1 MSEHEIP
8 SEVGLSSRRR
18 LLSPITRKILAI
30 NILALAI
37 PIGGLLYLG
46 PYRDGLIVSEL
57 EALQIESGI
66 FAGAI
71 GESAIENVAP
81 GYQALNLVPAR
92 DMIRRLSATTRV
104 RARLFL
110 ARGALVADSRL
121 LLGSGGVV
129 RVQDL
134 PPPNATYSV
143 FDPMVVAL
151 DWIAGRLPQHDGYEP
166 YREPREQ
173 DASVYTEV
181 VRALNGEA
189 SGRVRIDDD
198 GGLVLS
204 YSQPVQRYRQVLASV
219 MLSKNGVEIEAAVR
233 NVRLAILEI
242 FAGALVITVLLSFY
256 LAGTIARPLRLLAA
270 AALRVR
276 HGMGRESQQIP
287 DLTDRRDEIGE
298 LSGVLRE
305 MTDALHSRMDA
316 IERFAADVSH
326 EIKNP
331 LTSLRS
337 AVETAA
343 RVHDPA
349 QQRQLMEIIVE
360 DVQRLDRLLSDIS
373 NASRLDAE
381 LSRAELEPVNVAQ
394 MLVMLSKL
402 SSAAAAGQ
410 PRVEVEVEFLE
421 DGELKVNAIGDRLM
435 QVFHNLIDNAMSF
448 SPPDGAIQVKASRT
462 DRFVEVAIEDEG
474 PGVPEGKLTE
484 IFDRFYTERP
494 RGEKFG
500 THSGLGLSIS
510 KQIIKA
516 HGGTIRA
523 QNRCSADGAVLGARF
538 VVCLPSV

>member
-8 SEVGLSSRRR
+8 RDVSVSSRRR

-30 NILALAI
+30 NVLALAI

-134 PPPNATYSV
+134 PPPKAKYSV

-151 DWIAGRLPQHDGYEP
+151 DWIAGRLPQHDDYEP
-166 YREPREQ
+166 YREPRRQ

-181 VRALNGEA
+181 VRALDGEA

-233 NVRLAILEI
+233 NVRLVILEI

-287 DLTDRRDEIGE
+287 DLTDRGDEIGE

-381 LSRAELEPVNVAQ
+381 LSRAELEPVDVAQ

-410 PRVEVEVEFLE
+410 PRVEVEFLD

-448 SPPDGAIQVKASRT
+448 SPPDGVIQVKASRT
-462 DRFVEVAIEDEG
+462 GRFVEVAIEDEG
-474 PGVPEGKLTE
+474 PGVPEGKLIE
-484 IFDRFYTERP
+484 VFDRFYTERP

-510 KQIIKA
+510 KQIIEA

-523 QNRCSADGAVLGARF
+523 QNRCGGDGAVLGARF

>member
-1 MSEHEIP
+1 MSEHET
-8 SEVGLSSRRR
+8 SDNVSASSRRK
-18 LLSPITRKILAI
+18 LMSPITRKILAI
-30 NILALAI
+30 NVLALAI

-71 GESAIENVAP
+71 GESSIVNVAP

-92 DMIRRLSATTRV
+92 DMVRRLSATSRV

-134 PPPNATYSV
+134 PPPKATYSI

-151 DWIAGRLPQHDGYEP
+151 DWVASRLPRRDGYEP
-166 YREPREQ
+166 YREPMEQ

-181 VRALNGEA
+181 VRALDGEA

-204 YSQPVQRYRQVLASV
+204 YSQPVQRYRQVFASV

-242 FAGALVITVLLSFY
+242 FAGALVVTVLLSFF

-276 HGMGRESQQIP
+276 HRESQQIP
-287 DLTDRRDEIGE
+287 DLTGRGDEIGE

-305 MTDALHSRMDA
+305 MTDALHSRMDT

-381 LSRAELEPVNVAQ
+381 LSRAELEPVDVAQ
-394 MLVMLSKL
+394 MLVMLPKF
-402 SSAAAAGQ
+402 SSAVDAGQ
-410 PRVEVEVEFLE
+410 PRVSVEFVD

-435 QVFHNLIDNAMSF
+435 QVFHNLIENATSF
-448 SPPDGAIQVKASRT
+448 SPPSGAIRVKASRT
-462 DRFVEVAIEDEG
+462 GRNVEVVIEDEG
-474 PGVPEGKLTE
+474 PGFPEGKLKE

-510 KQIIKA
+510 KQIVEA

-523 QNRCSADGAVLGARF
+523 QNRCDVDGTVLGARF

>member
-1 MSEHEIP
+1 M
-8 SEVGLSSRRR
+8 LRRPVEPA

-30 NILALAI
+30 NVLALAI

-134 PPPNATYSV
+134 PPPKAKYSV

-151 DWIAGRLPQHDGYEP
+151 DWIAGRLPQHDDYEP
-166 YREPREQ
+166 YREPRRQ

-181 VRALNGEA
+181 VRALDGEA

-233 NVRLAILEI
+233 NVRLVILEI

-287 DLTDRRDEIGE
+287 DLTDRGDEIGE

-381 LSRAELEPVNVAQ
+381 LSRAELEPVDVAQ

-402 SSAAAAGQ
+402 SSAAATGQ
-410 PRVEVEVEFLE
+410 PRVEVEFLD

-448 SPPDGAIQVKASRT
+448 SPPDGVIQVKASRT
-462 DRFVEVAIEDEG
+462 GRFVEVAIEDEG
-474 PGVPEGKLTE
+474 PGVPEGKLIE
-484 IFDRFYTERP
+484 VFDRFYTERP

-510 KQIIKA
+510 KQIIEA

-523 QNRCSADGAVLGARF
+523 QNRCGGDGAVLGARF

>member
-1 MSEHEIP
+1 MSEHET
-8 SEVGLSSRRR
+8 SDNVSASSRRK
-18 LLSPITRKILAI
+18 LMSPITRKILAI
-30 NILALAI
+30 NVLALAI

-71 GESAIENVAP
+71 GESSIVNVAP

-92 DMIRRLSATTRV
+92 DMVRRLSATSRV

-134 PPPNATYSV
+134 PPPKATYSI

-151 DWIAGRLPQHDGYEP
+151 DWVASRLPRRDGYEP
-166 YREPREQ
+166 YREPMEQ

-181 VRALNGEA
+181 VRALDGEA

-204 YSQPVQRYRQVLASV
+204 YSQPVQRYRQVFASV

-242 FAGALVITVLLSFY
+242 FAGALVVTVLLSFF

-276 HGMGRESQQIP
+276 HRESQQIP
-287 DLTDRRDEIGE
+287 DLTGRGDEIGE

-305 MTDALHSRMDA
+305 MTDALHSRMDT

-381 LSRAELEPVNVAQ
+381 LSRAELEPVDVAQ
-394 MLVMLSKL
+394 MLAMLPKF
-402 SSAAAAGQ
+402 SSAVDAGQ
-410 PRVEVEVEFLE
+410 PRVSVEFVD

-435 QVFHNLIDNAMSF
+435 QVFHNLIENATSF
-448 SPPDGAIQVKASRT
+448 SPPSGAIRVKASRT
-462 DRFVEVAIEDEG
+462 GRNVEVVIEDEG
-474 PGVPEGKLTE
+474 PGFPEGKLKE

-510 KQIIKA
+510 KQIVEA

-523 QNRCSADGAVLGARF
+523 QNRCDVDGTVLGARF